1 MMEEAFYKQLFL
13 ILTLCF
19 FAVRVYY
26 DYRAGRQ
33 HLDMSLAVSVREQIA
48 NEGLPSMVFRFVA
61 FPVLIILVIGYP
73 LTSWFDSLALPLP
86 EVTRFIGAI
95 LGALSVPLL
104 GWIQGTLGRYWS
116 AGLEIQS
123 DHRLITSGPYSRI
136 CHPMYTAIMMFGVGE
151 ALLSANLLL
160 LVLFVSASMLLALRA
175 PVEERMLLKEFGDEY
190 RDYMRRTGRFLPK
203 I

>member
-1 MMEEAFYKQLFL
+1 M
-13 ILTLCF
+13 
-19 FAVRVYY
+19 
-26 DYRAGRQ
+26 
-33 HLDMSLAVSVREQIA
+33 
-48 NEGLPSMVFRFVA
+48 
-61 FPVLIILVIGYP
+61 
-73 LTSWFDSLALPLP
+73 PLP
-86 EVTRFIGAI
+86 EVIRFIGAI
-95 LGALSVPLL
+95 LSALSVPLL

-123 DHRLITSGPYSRI
+123 DHRLITSRPYGRI
-136 CHPMYTAIMMFGVGE
+136 RHPMYTAIMMFGVGE

-190 RDYMRRTGRFLPK
+190 CDYMRRTGRFLPK

>member
-1 MMEEAFYKQLFL
+1 MEEAFYKQLFL

-26 DYRAGRQ
+26 DYRASRQ
-33 HLDMSLAVSVREQIA
+33 HLDKSFTARIREQIA

-95 LGALSVPLL
+95 LSASSVPLL
-104 GWIQGTLGRYWS
+104 GWTQGTLGRYWS

-136 CHPMYTAIMMFGVGE
+136 RHPMYTAIMMFGVGE